1 MTSKIKDFRPPA
13 VATGLGLAADS
24 RVLGLP
30 FQGHRVEKQEE
41 GGNRVESDGLWNL
54 WPLLNS
60 GKRREK
66 KK

>member
-1 MTSKIKDFRPPA
+1 MAAD
-13 VATGLGLAADS
+13 LGLAAEPWILGCLF
-24 RVLGLP
+24 RVT
-30 FQGHRVEKQEE
+30 RVEKQEE

-66 KK
+66 KKMRVLIPTM